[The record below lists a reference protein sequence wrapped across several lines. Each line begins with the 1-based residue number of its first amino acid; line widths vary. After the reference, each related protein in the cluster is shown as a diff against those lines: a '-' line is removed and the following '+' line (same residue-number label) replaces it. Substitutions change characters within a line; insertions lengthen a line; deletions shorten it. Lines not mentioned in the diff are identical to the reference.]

1 MSLSEGVCARGFLR
15 LLHKASE
22 TEQSFAAG
30 PCSHQLSPAALR
42 RAEKALEVSDGV
54 ERGEAIKAKRR
65 AVESDAERRRQKDL
79 KRKKKEKT
87 KRRKKERK
95 GSKCVRKFSE
105 LLL

>member
-1 MSLSEGVCARGFLR
+1 M
-15 LLHKASE
+15 
-22 TEQSFAAG
+22 
-30 PCSHQLSPAALR
+30 
-42 RAEKALEVSDGV
+42 EVSDGV

-95 GSKCVRKFSE
+95 GSKYVRKFSE
-105 LLL
+105 VLL